1 MNPMKRNRIETR
13 YGQRSKPGSG
23 RVARPMLLI
32 LCALFLLSACSLPG
46 KSPKPPRQFYLLQ
59 AGGGSNVAG
68 VGSASPCLSLRI
80 STPAAAPGFDTARIA
95 YVNDPPRLDYFAY
108 HLWVDPPARMLAA
121 AMETRLDASGLFGA
135 VLSQSSGID
144 TDLRLDTDLL
154 RLQQVFSGSGSSVE
168 LVMKVVLVDLDSR
181 ELLGSRTFQYN
192 ETTNGANPTEGV
204 DAAQQAV
211 NRFLDDLV
219 EFVAQAIAEKSPLCD

>member
-1 MNPMKRNRIETR
+1 M
-13 YGQRSKPGSG
+13 
-23 RVARPMLLI
+23 
-32 LCALFLLSACSLPG
+32 
-46 KSPKPPRQFYLLQ
+46 
-59 AGGGSNVAG
+59 
-68 VGSASPCLSLRI
+68 
-80 STPAAAPGFDTARIA
+80 A

-108 HLWVDPPARMLAA
+108 HLWVDPPARMLAT
-121 AMETRLDASGLFGA
+121 AMETRLDSSGLFGA

-144 TDLRLDTDLL
+144 TDLRLDTELL

-181 ELLGSRTFQYN
+181 ELLGSRTFQYK

-219 EFVAQAIAEKSPLCD
+219 EFVAQAIGEKSPLCD